1 MRTFPC
7 LACSRRSIA
16 ALILV
21 LLAAAPAARAT
32 ETAVTPPAAAPTG
45 PGAPPTD
52 AITEVGVERLPG
64 SAYPEPL
71 IRGLPYGSLWLTFHG
86 LQWPY
91 MPSRNGQDSFVVGVS
106 GFGWIDTS
114 YEKFGPWGANPNLE
128 ASRIKYW
135 KQQARLLARFTPTYS
150 FDGDHFIQGQV
161 ELVGTGDQTISR
173 ADTGG
178 ADTDD
183 LWLRIG
189 RWSSWDFQVGRFEGW
204 EVFHL
209 GMGLDQNTFER
220 KGAVGNGDNFNIAF
234 YGLTDNQ
241 FRPQGAA
248 GNLAFH
254 YYPTRNLR
262 VEALTMVGSLSGP
275 AYAARPVAI
284 YDLGWLK
291 LKAGVEYQHIGGQG
305 ASDATS
311 ITSKGVGGTI
321 QFVFAPHVEFGV
333 DAAQGT
339 VWSID
344 QAGNFNAKGSLT
356 RTSIGGFLNVSNG
369 DPRHPLILG
378 LGSLFTRNVDQADIL
393 NNGVVDNFWL
403 YQGFAAIQYVVR
415 QQFYV
420 KLVGGYSRGHWLTA
434 GNDPPIVYDDE
445 VYSVRLRFSF
455 YF

>member
-1 MRTFPC
+1 MRKHQTFARSRLSILT
-7 LACSRRSIA
+7 LAALGASAPALALANETADIA
-16 ALILV
+16 A
-21 LLAAAPAARAT
+21 PPD
-32 ETAVTPPAAAPTG
+32 AV
-45 PGAPPTD
+45 
-52 AITEVGVERLPG
+52 TEVGVERLPAR
-64 SAYPEPL
+64 AYPQPQ

-91 MPSRNGQDSFVVGVS
+91 MPQVGPRDSFVVGLS
-106 GFGWIDTS
+106 GWGWIDTA
-114 YEKFGPWGANPNLE
+114 YEKFGPWGANSMIE
-128 ASRIKYW
+128 SSRIKYW
-135 KQQARLLARFTPTYS
+135 KQQARLLVRVTPTYS
-150 FDGDHFIQGQV
+150 FGGDHFIQGQV

-173 ADTGG
+173 SDVGG

-189 RWSSWDFQVGRFEGW
+189 RWNAWDFQVGRFEGW

-220 KGAVGNGDNFNIAF
+220 KGAVGIGESSYNIAF

-254 YYPTRNLR
+254 YYPTSNLR
-262 VEALTMVGSLSGP
+262 IEALTMVGSLSGP

-284 YDLGWLK
+284 LDLGWIK
-291 LKAGVEYQHIGGQG
+291 LKAGAEYQHIGGQQ
-305 ASDATS
+305 ASDGTD
-311 ITSKGVGGTI
+311 ITSKGVGGAV
-321 QFVFAPHVEFGV
+321 QFVFAPHVELGV
-333 DAAQGT
+333 NAAQGT

-344 QAGNFNAKGSLT
+344 QNKNFNPKGSLT
-356 RTSIGGFLNVSNG
+356 RTSVGGFLNVSNG
-369 DPRHPLILG
+369 SLRHPLIFG
-378 LGSLFTRNVDQADIL
+378 VGSLFTRNVDQNDIL
-393 NNGVVDNFWL
+393 QNGVVDNYWL
-403 YQGFAAIQYVVR
+403 YQGFAAVQYVVK

-434 GNDPPIVYDDE
+434 GTDPPIVFDDE
-445 VYSVRLRFSF
+445 MYSLRLRFSF